1 MPTISRLVLNF
12 VMLIGIM
19 RFVVD
24 QQVQDI
30 EMPENLKLNT
40 FLQEFHSECSH
51 PACGF
56 GFYGFAFGQSPFPVP
71 KLVQDALVRNADK
84 GAYAAVPG
92 IPELRHAIS
101 GYNRHY
107 FGMDVAPERIYVGP
121 GTKELIF
128 NLLEVLHGTVI
139 LPTPA
144 WLGYLPQIRF
154 LKKNFHMLPSGTN
167 KKISPDDLRR
177 LALRLHDRQKILIL
191 NNPNNPTGL
200 LYDKSELEAIA
211 DVCRE
216 QNITVISDEIY
227 AQTTYDFSKFTSMGK
242 IYPEGTFVTN
252 GLSKSHA
259 AGGYRL
265 GYVIFPQ
272 HAVDLKGQFKKILAT
287 EYTAVSTPIQHA
299 AVAGFEVSREMDEY
313 FTITRSIHQ
322 MMGEYTLHALSAIEG
337 VKTTKPDA
345 TFYLLAD
352 FNAFA
357 DDLQNARISTSQKL
371 SESLIVHPY
380 HTAIVGGDS
389 LVLERTDFSARIA
402 YVDYDGSAVYQ
413 KYLDDKPKS
422 GSERLEFVKNNA
434 PKVVAGIKM
443 IDRFFND
450 LRKNTLDAQ
459 HSSHPQS
466 LSDASQDAGRLL
478 VSNAAR
484 IPPLTQTDHRY

>member
-1 MPTISRLVLNF
+1 
-12 VMLIGIM
+12 M

-24 QQVQDI
+24 QQVEDI

-40 FLQEFHSECSH
+40 FLQEFHSDCPHNECS
-51 PACGF
+51 F
-56 GFYGFAFGQSPFPVP
+56 GYYGFAFGQSPFHVP
-71 KLVQDALVRNADK
+71 KLVQEALIKNANK
-84 GAYAAVPG
+84 GAYAPVPG
-92 IPELRHAIS
+92 IPELRNAIS
-101 GYNRHY
+101 KYNKHY
-107 FGMDVAPERIYVGP
+107 FGMDIAPERVYVGP

-154 LKKNFHMLPSGTN
+154 LKKNYHMLPTRAN
-167 KKISPDDLRR
+167 KKISPVDLKK

-191 NNPNNPTGL
+191 NNPHNPTGL
-200 LYDKSELEAIA
+200 LYNKLELEEIT

-216 QNITVISDEIY
+216 QKITVISDEIY
-227 AQTTYDFSKFTSMGK
+227 AQSTYDFSKFVSMGK

-265 GYVIFPQ
+265 GYVIFPP
-272 HAVDLKGQFKKILAT
+272 HALDLKSQFKKILAT

-299 AVAGFEVSREMDEY
+299 AVAGFEISKEMDEY
-313 FTITRSIHQ
+313 FDVTRSIHH
-322 MMGEYTLHALSAIEG
+322 MMSEYTHHRLSAIEG

-352 FNAFA
+352 FNSFSTE
-357 DDLQNARISTSQKL
+357 LQKAKIDTSQKL
-371 SESLIVHPY
+371 SEALIVHPY

-402 YVDYDGSAVYQ
+402 YVDYDGEKVYQ
-413 KYLDDKPKS
+413 KYLENKPKTS
-422 GSERLEFVKNNA
+422 SEKLEFVKNNA
-434 PKVVAGIKM
+434 PRVVAGLNTIG
-443 IDRFFND
+443 RFFED
-450 LRKNTLDAQ
+450 LKRNNIHELQIKQD
-459 HSSHPQS
+459 S
-466 LSDASQDAGRLL
+466 LITTS
-478 VSNAAR
+478 
-484 IPPLTQTDHRY
+484 

>member
-1 MPTISRLVLNF
+1 
-12 VMLIGIM
+12 MLLK
-19 RFVVD
+19 FVVD
-24 QQVQDI
+24 QQVEDI

-40 FLQEFHSECSH
+40 FLQEFHSDCPHPECS
-51 PACGF
+51 F
-56 GFYGFAFGQSPFPVP
+56 GYYGFAFGQSPFPVP
-71 KLVQDALVRNADK
+71 KLIQEALIKNVDK

-92 IPELRHAIS
+92 IPELRNAIS
-101 GYNRHY
+101 KYNKHY
-107 FGMDVAPERIYVGP
+107 FGMDIAPERIYVGP

-154 LKKNFHMLPSGTN
+154 LKKNYHMLPTRAN
-167 KKISPDDLRR
+167 KKISPNDLRK
-177 LALRLHDRQKILIL
+177 LALRLQDRQKILIL

-200 LYDKSELEAIA
+200 LYDRLELEEIA

-227 AQTTYDFSKFTSMGK
+227 ALTTYDFSKFVSMGT

-265 GYVIFPQ
+265 GYVVFPQ
-272 HAVDLKGQFKKILAT
+272 HAIDLRRQFKKILAT

-299 AVAGFEVSREMDEY
+299 AVAGFEISKEMDEY
-313 FTITRSIHQ
+313 FDVTRNIHQ
-322 MMGEYTLHALSAIEG
+322 IMGDYTYHALTAIEG
-337 VKTTKPDA
+337 VKVTKPDA

-352 FNAFA
+352 FNTFA
-357 DDLQNARISTSQKL
+357 HDLQKAKIFTSQKL
-371 SESLIVHPY
+371 SESLMVHPY

-402 YVDYDGSAVYQ
+402 YVDYDGAKVYESYQ
-413 KYLDDKPKS
+413 NQKPKTS
-422 GSERLEFVKNNA
+422 SEKIEFVKNNA
-434 PKVVAGIKM
+434 PKIVAGIEM
-443 IDRFFND
+443 IAKFFEAIKKDDVN
-450 LRKNTLDAQ
+450 
-459 HSSHPQS
+459 
-466 LSDASQDAGRLL
+466 
-478 VSNAAR
+478 
-484 IPPLTQTDHRY
+484 

>member
-1 MPTISRLVLNF
+1 
-12 VMLIGIM
+12 
-19 RFVVD
+19 
-24 QQVQDI
+24 
-30 EMPENLKLNT
+30 MPENLKLNT
-40 FLQEFHSECSH
+40 FLQEFHSDCPHPECS
-51 PACGF
+51 F

-71 KLVQDALVRNADK
+71 KLVQDALIKNVDK
-84 GAYAAVPG
+84 GEYAAVPG
-92 IPELRHAIS
+92 IPELRNAIS
-101 GYNRHY
+101 KYNKHY
-107 FGMDVAPERIYVGP
+107 FGMDIAPERIYVGP

-154 LKKNFHMLPSGTN
+154 LKKNYHMLPTRAN
-167 KKISPDDLRR
+167 KKFSPNDLRK
-177 LALRLHDRQKILIL
+177 LALRLQDRQKILIL
-191 NNPNNPTGL
+191 NNPHNPTGL
-200 LYDKSELEAIA
+200 LYDRLELEEIA

-227 AQTTYDFSKFTSMGK
+227 AQTTYDFSKFVSMGK

-272 HAVDLKGQFKKILAT
+272 HATDLKRQFKKILAT

-299 AVAGFEVSREMDEY
+299 AVAGFEISKEMEEY
-313 FTITRSIHQ
+313 FDVTRNIHQ
-322 MMGEYTLHALSAIEG
+322 IMGEYTYHILSAIDG
-337 VKTTKPDA
+337 VKTTKPNA

-357 DDLQNARISTSQKL
+357 TDLQKVKIMTSQKL
-371 SESLIVHPY
+371 SESLILHPY

-402 YVDYDGSAVYQ
+402 YVDYNGSEVYQ
-413 KYLDDKPKS
+413 NYLKNKPKTT
-422 GSERLEFVKNNA
+422 SEKIEFVKNNA
-434 PKVVAGIKM
+434 PKIVAGLEAVAK
-443 IDRFFND
+443 FFD
-450 LRKNTLDAQ
+450 SLKKNTYHNLQ
-459 HSSHPQS
+459 
-466 LSDASQDAGRLL
+466 
-478 VSNAAR
+478 
-484 IPPLTQTDHRY
+484 TQKNSIVVP

>member
-1 MPTISRLVLNF
+1 
-12 VMLIGIM
+12 
-19 RFVVD
+19 
-24 QQVQDI
+24 
-30 EMPENLKLNT
+30 MPENLKLNT
-40 FLQEFHSECSH
+40 FLQEFHSDCPHPECS
-51 PACGF
+51 F

-71 KLVQDALVRNADK
+71 KLVQDALIKNVGK
-84 GAYAAVPG
+84 GEYAAVPG
-92 IPELRHAIS
+92 IPELRNAIS
-101 GYNRHY
+101 KYNKHY
-107 FGMDVAPERIYVGP
+107 FGMDIDPERIYVGP

-154 LKKNFHMLPSGTN
+154 LKKNYHMLPTRAN
-167 KKISPDDLRR
+167 KKLSPNDLRK
-177 LALRLHDRQKILIL
+177 LALRLQDRQKILIL
-191 NNPNNPTGL
+191 NNPHNPTGL
-200 LYDKSELEAIA
+200 LYDRLELEEIA

-227 AQTTYDFSKFTSMGK
+227 AQTTYDFSKFVSMGK

-272 HAVDLKGQFKKILAT
+272 HATDLKRQFKKILAT

-299 AVAGFEVSREMDEY
+299 AVAGFEISKEMNEY
-313 FTITRSIHQ
+313 FDVTRSIHQ
-322 MMGEYTLHALSAIEG
+322 IMGEYTYHILSAIDG
-337 VKTTKPDA
+337 VKTTKPNA

-357 DDLQNARISTSQKL
+357 PDLQKANIMTSQKL
-371 SESLIVHPY
+371 SESLIIHPY

-402 YVDYDGSAVYQ
+402 YVDYNGSEVYQ
-413 KYLDDKPKS
+413 NYLDDKPKTS
-422 GSERLEFVKNNA
+422 SEKVEFVKNNA
-434 PKVVAGIKM
+434 PKVVAGLKM
-443 IDRFFND
+443 IDKFFENLKKD
-450 LRKNTLDAQ
+450 THYVLQTQKNSMIA
-459 HSSHPQS
+459 P
-466 LSDASQDAGRLL
+466 
-478 VSNAAR
+478 
-484 IPPLTQTDHRY
+484 

>member
-1 MPTISRLVLNF
+1 MK
-12 VMLIGIM
+12 
-19 RFVVD
+19 FVVD
-24 QQVQDI
+24 QQVEDI

-40 FLQEFHSECSH
+40 FLQEFHSDCPHSECS
-51 PACGF
+51 F

-71 KLVQDALVRNADK
+71 KVVQDALVKNADK

-92 IPELRHAIS
+92 IPELRNVIS
-101 GYNRHY
+101 KYNKHY

-128 NLLEVLHGTVI
+128 NLLEALHGTVI

-154 LKKNFHMLPSGTN
+154 LKKNYHMLPTRAN
-167 KKISPDDLRR
+167 KKFSPNDLRK
-177 LALRLHDRQKILIL
+177 LALRLQDRQKILIL
-191 NNPNNPTGL
+191 NNPHNPTGL
-200 LYDKSELEAIA
+200 LYDRLELEEIA

-227 AQTTYDFSKFTSMGK
+227 AQTTYDFSKFVSMGK

-272 HAVDLKGQFKKILAT
+272 HATDLKRQFKKILAT

-299 AVAGFEVSREMDEY
+299 AIAGFEFSKEMDEY
-313 FTITRSIHQ
+313 LKVTRSIHQ
-322 MMGEYTLHALSAIEG
+322 IMGEYTHHKLAMIDG
-337 VKTTKPDA
+337 VRATKPNA

-357 DDLQNARISTSQKL
+357 TDLQKMNIMTSQKL
-371 SESLIVHPY
+371 SESLILHPY

-402 YVDYDGSAVYQ
+402 YVDYDGEAVY
-413 KYLDDKPKS
+413 KNYLENIPKTS
-422 GSERLEFVKNNA
+422 SEKMEFVKNNA
-434 PKVVAGIKM
+434 PKVVAGLEM
-443 IDRFFND
+443 IDTFFNNM
-450 LRKNTLDAQ
+450 RKDT
-459 HSSHPQS
+459 PQKIQIQKNS
-466 LSDASQDAGRLL
+466 MA
-478 VSNAAR
+478 
-484 IPPLTQTDHRY
+484 